1 MFTQKT
7 GIDVNVC
14 ILSYDE
20 IYEAFNSLDETS
32 RFDILRLDVTWLS
45 WFAQKLLRPLSEID
59 ENIENSLGQYVEG
72 VPEHYCRV
80 HGQIYAL
87 PVTPSVQ
94 ILYYRKDLFESPICK
109 RTYFEQFH
117 EELQPPKTF
126 EKYNR
131 IAAFFT
137 RDLSPSSPVPYGS
150 TITLGSTGVAGSEF
164 LARLFAIQENL
175 YGADGQIRLDSPA
188 CQQALTELVE
198 LRRCTSPEYCG
209 WWTQTARRFAE
220 GNFAMSIL
228 YSNYASDLSA
238 HSSRVVGNVGYSMMP
253 GNNPVLGGGSLG
265 VSKYCKRPKDA
276 LSFIKWMCSEPLCSA
291 SALLGSTS
299 PCRRTYDNYE
309 VLHNYP
315 WLKLSRHCF
324 PIAKGNRLPA
334 ELSVPFDERKFLS
347 ILGLAVKNAYTG
359 IVTPKEALSDAQMQ
373 FSNYFHTPLGKL

>member
-1 MFTQKT
+1 M
-7 GIDVNVC
+7 
-14 ILSYDE
+14 
-20 IYEAFNSLDETS
+20 
-32 RFDILRLDVTWLS
+32 
-45 WFAQKLLRPLSEID
+45 
-59 ENIENSLGQYVEG
+59 EG

-126 EKYNR
+126 EEYNR

-137 RDLSPSSPVPYGS
+137 RDLTPSSPVPYGS

-164 LARLFAIQENL
+164 LARLFAIQKNL
-175 YGADGQIRLDSPA
+175 YGADGQIHLDSPQ
-188 CQQALTELVE
+188 CQQALAELVQ

-238 HSSRVVGNVGYSMMP
+238 HSSHVVGNVGYSMMP

-315 WLKLSRHCF
+315 WLKLTRHCF

-373 FSNYFHTPLGKL
+373 FSNYFHTSLEKR